1 MHYNYTPYY
10 TNLFIYDK
18 TEINDIE
25 FYFEA
30 NYYIS
35 IMQAFF
41 LFKRPIFKEMCC
53 SCFYQ
58 LNIMPYGTKVLMKHA
73 TYNIFTYM
81 KIVFLRLC

>member
-1 MHYNYTPYY
+1 MSHILLCTTITLLTIQICLYM
-10 TNLFIYDK
+10 IK

-41 LFKRPIFKEMCC
+41 
-53 SCFYQ
+53 SS
-58 LNIMPYGTKVLMKHA
+58 NVLS
-73 TYNIFTYM
+73 
-81 KIVFLRLC
+81 LRKCVAHDFINSTLCLMAQKC